1 MNFLSCFPITS
12 LTSLLPNQEQLE
24 SLIVIMTPTYD
35 AKSPKQAI
43 DIKVKYAVFH
53 IFPRL
58 LGGEGT
64 KGQLT

>member
-1 MNFLSCFPITS
+1 MDGP
-12 LTSLLPNQEQLE
+12 LE

-35 AKSPKQAI
+35 AKSPKQGI
-43 DIKVKYAVFH
+43 DIKVKYVVFH

-58 LGGEGT
+58 LGGREH